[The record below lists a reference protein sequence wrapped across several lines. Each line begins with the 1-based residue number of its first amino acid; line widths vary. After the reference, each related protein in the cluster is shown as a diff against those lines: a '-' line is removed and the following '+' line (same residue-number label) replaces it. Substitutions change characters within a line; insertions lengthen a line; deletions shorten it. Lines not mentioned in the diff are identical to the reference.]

1 MPRATKTS
9 EFIGVTYE
17 RRRRQWKAQI
27 RVHYNEYGY
36 IQVGPYPSHLKLKTQ
51 MIYIGR
57 FAKEIDAAS
66 AYDEF
71 VDHTYKGTRDTNR
84 SLGLLD

>member
-9 EFIGVTYE
+9 EFIGVTYD
-17 RRRRQWKAQI
+17 RSRRQWLAQI

-36 IQVGPYPSHLKLKTQ
+36 IQVGPYPSYLKLKTQ
-51 MIYIGR
+51 VLNLGR
-57 FAKEIDAAS
+57 FAREVDAAT

-71 VDHTYKGTRDTNR
+71 VDRTYKGTRDTNR